1 MDIDVSTRVDMDA
14 MTDALIEAA
23 SLSLN
28 DYFAMQMGERSK
40 PVEEIE
46 RYRFNISVLYENGRR
61 FEELKLDVGFSDL
74 WLGQPQI
81 LTGPPLLDFAD
92 IAPATVRAIP
102 LEQHLSEKVYA
113 YTKRYGYRGSTRLG
127 PSPLTELGRNGT

>member
-1 MDIDVSTRVDMDA
+1 MAQVTKQRTYQDLRKELAFDRVLARLSAAAPDLWLLKGGVALEYRLRESRATMDIDVSTRVDMDA

-46 RYRFNISVLYENGRR
+46 TT
-61 FEELKLDVGFSDL
+61 
-74 WLGQPQI
+74 P
-81 LTGPPLLDFAD
+81 
-92 IAPATVRAIP
+92 
-102 LEQHLSEKVYA
+102 
-113 YTKRYGYRGSTRLG
+113 RGK
-127 PSPLTELGRNGT
+127 PSGSRG